1 MTRAI
6 IYHILYM
13 LYNIKI
19 EHTMYQVD
27 TYIYIITLNI
37 YCKTIR
43 CNIWYMIY
51 DILLKKQ
58 YVCIYIYTR
67 NTEYNA
73 EYRTFSIW
81 YLVYN
86 SKTYYVYITYGI

>member
-1 MTRAI
+1 
-6 IYHILYM
+6 
-13 LYNIKI
+13 
-19 EHTMYQVD
+19 
-27 TYIYIITLNI
+27 
-37 YCKTIR
+37 
-43 CNIWYMIY
+43 MIY

-73 EYRTFSIW
+73 EYRIFSIW

-86 SKTYYVYITYGI
+86 SKTYYVYIEYGIQYKTYILTYTF